1 MTENVRQAFLNY
13 PKKRSFLLGRK
24 ARKAT
29 RTLDLDLN
37 STPLPKTIRIPL
49 ESRGKPELIEQGRM
63 QHVGERADFVLDLAH
78 ESDRIDNRPLD
89 VDTRFVQTF
98 CDLVERH
105 HNHRQF
111 LAGNV
116 VEVAGDTAA
125 LLVL

>member
-24 ARKAT
+24 ARKPT
-29 RTLDLDLN
+29 RPLDLDRN
-37 STPLPKTIRIPL
+37 STPLPKTIGIPL
-49 ESRGKPELIEQGRM
+49 ESGSQPELIEQRRM
-63 QHVGERADFVLDLAH
+63 QHVGERANFVLDFAH
-78 ESDRIDNRPLD
+78 ESHGIDNRLLD
-89 VDTRFVQTF
+89 VNTRLVQTF

-111 LAGNV
+111 LAGDV

>member
-24 ARKAT
+24 ARKPT
-29 RTLDLDLN
+29 RPLDLDRN
-37 STPLPKTIRIPL
+37 STPLPKTIGIPL
-49 ESRGKPELIEQGRM
+49 ESGSQPELIEHR
-63 QHVGERADFVLDLAH
+63 L
-78 ESDRIDNRPLD
+78 LD
-89 VDTRFVQTF
+89 VNTRLVQTF

-111 LAGNV
+111 LAGDV